1 KHRFEHAAAFFL
13 LAGKV
18 RDAVEVIIS
27 NLHDIQLALLV
38 ARLFDNDEQH
48 LVTNILNKE
57 ILNKPHDDP
66 FYRSMAY
73 WLLKD
78 HEH

>member
-1 KHRFEHAAAFFL
+1 HVQDAKMQDFFKNDFTEARWIKAAQNNAFALLGKHRFEHAAAFFL

-38 ARLFDNDEQH
+38 A
-48 LVTNILNKE
+48 
-57 ILNKPHDDP
+57 
-66 FYRSMAY
+66 
-73 WLLKD
+73 
-78 HEH
+78 